1 MKVGTGSKTGVELRY
16 HKGAA
21 YNNLSKE
28 EKSELREWQESL
40 GPNEKVPGT
49 PNREKKGAK
58 GSNTKGK
65 SGGKKVSWGTKKIKS
80 HVASLV
86 KREQREF

>member
-1 MKVGTGSKTGVELRY
+1 MKVGTGSKTGVELWY
-16 HKGAA
+16 HKGAV

-28 EKSELREWQESL
+28 ENNELRKWCESL
-40 GPNEKVPGT
+40 GPSEKVPGT
-49 PNREKKGAK
+49 PNQEKKGAK

-65 SGGKKVSWGTKKIKS
+65 SGGRKVSWGTKKINS

-86 KREQREF
+86 